1 MKSLEEASQLCIEDN
16 IRRLADELEFALSEV
31 KDKVSTLTDSQL
43 PEVNKII

>member
-1 MKSLEEASQLCIEDN
+1 MKSLEEASHLCIEDN